1 MLVNIVFISDMC
13 IILGIAYEIAIHEA
27 KIRSYEYMLSAFI
40 LKRQFIKTE
49 IELDELSFYASFS
62 IH

>member
-1 MLVNIVFISDMC
+1 MLVNIVFISNMC

-27 KIRSYEYMLSAFI
+27 EMKSYEYMLSAFI

-49 IELDELSFYASFS
+49 IELDEL
-62 IH
+62 